1 MTTTASEDRT
11 VNCLFNLVIYT
22 TEERRTGYFQ
32 QLFSKIFEKFPCRVI
47 FIQQTATA
55 SKEMIQKLQ
64 PTGEPVTGDQFII
77 KATPEQ
83 LSQVAFVLLP
93 FLIPDLPIYLIW
105 GQNPASDKSILPQL
119 HKFATRLVYDSGC
132 DQDLQSFSQTMLS
145 KIGNV
150 SCDYMDIDWALISG
164 WRDVLSQ
171 IFDNQTRFEI
181 LQNCSS
187 IEIKYNVS
195 ETPLIQ
201 RKATQAIYLQGW
213 FAGQLKWRFQSLTRD
228 ENTLKIRYLNN
239 ENEIAAT
246 LTPSERKNLPPGAI
260 TEVTFISTNDRSLS
274 LSLDE
279 KQSKVLI
286 YLSTPERCELPFSL
300 PLPNLERG
308 LAFMKEIFYHRAD
321 QHYLNMLKVISLEP
335 WKENSHG

>member
-1 MTTTASEDRT
+1 MTTPAQEDKT
-11 VNCLFNLVIYT
+11 VSCLFNLVIYT
-22 TEERRTGYFQ
+22 AEERRTQYFQ
-32 QLFSKIFEKFPCRVI
+32 HLFSRIFEKFPCRVI
-47 FIQQTATA
+47 FIQQTPST
-55 SKEMIQKLQ
+55 SKELVQKVQ
-64 PTGEPVTGDQFII
+64 PNGGPAAGDQFII
-77 KATPEQ
+77 KATPAQ

-105 GQNPASDKSILPQL
+105 GQNPASDKIILPQL
-119 HKFATRLVYDSGC
+119 HKFATRLVYDSEC

-150 SCDYMDIDWALISG
+150 SCDFMDIDWALISG

-171 IFDNQTRFEI
+171 IFDNQARFEI
-181 LQNCSS
+181 LQTCSS
-187 IEIKYNVS
+187 IEIKYNVLD
-195 ETPLIQ
+195 TPMIK

-213 FAGQLKWRFQSLTRD
+213 FAGQLKWHFQSLTHD
-228 ENTLKIRYLNN
+228 KNLIKIRYLDD
-239 ENEIAAT
+239 ENEIT
-246 LTPSERKNLPPGAI
+246 VNLTPSERKNLSPGTI
-260 TEVTFISTNDRSLS
+260 TEVTFISKNDRSLS

-300 PLPNLERG
+300 PLPNLQRG
-308 LAFMKEIFYHRAD
+308 LSFMKEIFYHRAD
-321 QHYLNMLKVISLEP
+321 QHYLNMLKVISQIS